1 MHKCGKELLFIQF
14 CIHYITRPHLVG
26 IELEN
31 EMFTTMSCSFFRI
44 YFLYFV
50 SYKKG
55 GVCETSAERTE
66 GWYFSI
72 YHWHLFINI
81 KTQWTMVMQPNI
93 QHNPPPL
100 VPHFLLVFSHFI
112 LHHFSPHFFFFTFV
126 LKRGL
131 NIRTMLP
138 MVIWNIHMCIC
149 IFVWLLK
156 PPPTK

>member
-55 GVCETSAERTE
+55 GVCETSVERTE

-112 LHHFSPHFFFFTFV
+112 LHHFSPHFFFYFRFKTR
-126 LKRGL
+126 LKYPNNATDGYMEY
-131 NIRTMLP
+131 TY
-138 MVIWNIHMCIC
+138 VHMYLRLI
-149 IFVWLLK
+149 
-156 PPPTK
+156 T